1 VLRGFVPAG
10 RREPLQRRDQ
20 GAPEHLAVP
29 LAEFSVRAPE
39 FLQIRHEAVAVLLAL
54 LGSGDMAERLEETPA
69 LHIHGG
75 REHGPDFGV
84 HGKEL
89 RIEVCHCRVSGRL
102 QQPE

>member
-20 GAPEHLAVP
+20 GAPEHLVVP

-69 LHIHGG
+69 LQSMAAGNMA
-75 REHGPDFGV
+75 
-84 HGKEL
+84 
-89 RIEVCHCRVSGRL
+89 RISVSMAKSCA
-102 QQPE
+102 